1 MMLKIIEGEY
11 MRVLCFDIG
20 GTNVKYGVIDNEKF
34 LEKGLFDTNADLGK
48 EHLTNILVD
57 MARKMKDTYQ
67 IDGIGISCAGS
78 VNFEKHI
85 LKLHQMLYLVFR
97 LGF

>member
-1 MMLKIIEGEY
+1 

-57 MARKMKDTYQ
+57 MARKMKDT
-67 IDGIGISCAGS
+67 S
-78 VNFEKHI
+78 NRWNWHI
-85 LKLHQMLYLVFR
+85 LCW
-97 LGF
+97 